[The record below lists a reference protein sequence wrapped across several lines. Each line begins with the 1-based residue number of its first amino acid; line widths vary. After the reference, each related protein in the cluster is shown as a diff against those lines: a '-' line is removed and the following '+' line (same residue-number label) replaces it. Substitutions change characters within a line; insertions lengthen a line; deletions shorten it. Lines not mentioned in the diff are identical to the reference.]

1 MSTLQNLES
10 LRKQAPPPPPPGGR
24 PVGMIKIRL
33 IEVTRPILAI
43 GETIQVGGVSDKLKW
58 RRLAKH

>member
-10 LRKQAPPPPPPGGR
+10 LRKQAPQGQ